1 MAMVQVGEIV
11 RRPGKL
17 ETEIL
22 IEPFGQSKVARRDE
36 GLGLYGCPAARVSN
50 PGCFHRKQASTYH
63 ELVNKKG
70 TKSRIIRPRG
80 CLVTLNLRL
89 YSIIHCIL

>member
-36 GLGLYGCPAARVSN
+36 GLGLDGCPAARVSN

-70 TKSRIIRPRG
+70 TSPGLSVRAAAWSH
-80 CLVTLNLRL
+80 
-89 YSIIHCIL
+89 SICVYIA